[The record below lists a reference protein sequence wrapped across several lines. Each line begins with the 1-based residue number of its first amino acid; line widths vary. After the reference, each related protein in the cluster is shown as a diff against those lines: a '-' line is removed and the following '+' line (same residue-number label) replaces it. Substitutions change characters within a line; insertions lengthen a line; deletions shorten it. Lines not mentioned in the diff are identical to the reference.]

1 MTIMARCLFLS
12 LFAFQLASSDWTQQY
27 GDPAS
32 TNYKDIDTFDTNISV
47 WNYTYPGQYSYI
59 YNSPAVSDKGV
70 VFLPFLKYKPYSENG
85 DAVYDLEIR
94 TFSPNGTML
103 WIASDLG
110 TDKDCG
116 TIFLTNAVYSS
127 KRDQVFIGWTCA
139 ADFTTHKKHG
149 QIVAVDAQTGEKVW
163 HSPFLYD
170 ANDMS
175 RIVISTDVLYASGG
189 YDCWKDVSINEKNTK
204 PQISTNRLKHAE
216 KKSNISQIY
225 AFNLDDGKMIW
236 VKNYAQ
242 VGCTSQIKIAPM
254 QDEYLVTIPVNLTR
268 GLYLA
273 GSLLALKC
281 DKDGQC
287 TEKWLNKLRLS
298 WGATFAFSI
307 KDSVL
312 YGAYGFAGNPDLIF
326 GLDIDT
332 GKTVFSSRGYCDP
345 GNYPSGP
352 AVDEQGYAYY
362 R

>member
-1 MTIMARCLFLS
+1 MAVILRILLS
-12 LFAFQLASSDWTQQY
+12 VLAFQLVFSDWTQQY
-27 GDPAS
+27 GDPTS
-32 TNYKDIDTFDTNISV
+32 TNYKHVDSDSFGVNTL
-47 WNYTYPGQYSYI
+47 WNYTNPGPQSYI
-59 YNSPAVSDKGV
+59 YNSPAVSDEGV
-70 VFLPFLKYKPYSENG
+70 VFLPFLDYNVDSGNKY
-85 DAVYDLEIR
+85 YDLEIR
-94 TFSPNGTML
+94 AVAPNGTML
-103 WIASDLG
+103 WTNIIGDFYNTKLG
-110 TDKDCG
+110 CAV
-116 TIFLTNAVYSS
+116 IFLTNAVYNS
-127 KRDQVFIGWTCA
+127 KRDQVIIGWTCA
-139 ADFTTHKKHG
+139 AAFPYYEKYG
-149 QIVAVDAQTGEKVW
+149 QIVSINAQTGNKAW
-163 HSPFLYD
+163 QSPMLD
-170 ANDMS
+170 EANDMS

-189 YDCWKDVSINEKNTK
+189 YDCGKDGSTNTN
-204 PQISTNRLKHAE
+204 PLIATNRLKHAE
-216 KKSNISQIY
+216 KDDNISQIY

-236 VKNYAQ
+236 VKNYTQ

-254 QDEYLVTIPVNLTR
+254 QDEYLVTIPVSLTR
-268 GLYLA
+268 GLYDA

-326 GLDIDT
+326 GLDTDT